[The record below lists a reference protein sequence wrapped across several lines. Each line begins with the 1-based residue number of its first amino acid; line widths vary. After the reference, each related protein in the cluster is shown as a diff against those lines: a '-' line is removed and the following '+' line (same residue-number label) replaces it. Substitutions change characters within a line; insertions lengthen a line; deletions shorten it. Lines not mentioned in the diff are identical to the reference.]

1 MTSSNKSIID
11 LIKPLADQAGM
22 DADTYYQVAYNLV
35 FANILSKPDAV
46 ITTTHMYQL
55 ISLCKEY
62 GVSPLHKHVYAIKK
76 GINIMFSLTIDGWMK
91 VLLSCAEYKN
101 HEIIYSDALLES
113 EVNGHSVPQWIQMKI
128 YFDDGREFLGLRE
141 YYLENKETTDAWIKR
156 PIRLLTHRAACQS
169 IRYALNI
176 GGFSGDDLANNN
188 DVPNSESPMKPVVLV
203 DDSENAAQSDS
214 NVQNETCLT
223 TSTKSTAT
231 KKVVVVDDEE
241 SNTTPIQTEE
251 AKPQVIDEKYDY
263 SSHWLEFISEQRKL
277 HGDLADL
284 AANAFLDFIAN
295 KQSRINCF
303 TEKQWISAQQ
313 FVLETIQNSKVEQ
326 VEQDLKQA
334 KVCQDNQD
342 FSIIPVSIRQSI
354 ERAAQSA
361 RKSNDLSLL
370 SNLSS
375 FFQNDVELAFLAQI
389 IEEVKQDIAA

>member
-1 MTSSNKSIID
+1 MSNSNKSIID

-76 GINIMFSLTIDGWMK
+76 GVNIMFSLTIDGWMK

-101 HEIIYSDALLES
+101 HEIIYSEDLLES
-113 EVNGHSVPQWIQMKI
+113 QVSGHTVPQWIQMKI
-128 YFDDGREFLGLRE
+128 YFKDGREFLGLRE
-141 YYLENKETTDAWIKR
+141 YYLENQEATDAWFKR

-176 GGFSGDDLANNN
+176 GGFSGDDLASNN
-188 DVPNSESPMKPVVLV
+188 DVQNSETPMKPVVLV
-203 DDSENAAQSDS
+203 DESDNTSLSDS
-214 NVQNETCLT
+214 NVQDESGLA
-223 TSTKSTAT
+223 TSIPTPTRN
-231 KKVVVVDDEE
+231 VVVVEDEE
-241 SNTTPIQTEE
+241 SSSMPIKTEE
-251 AKPQVIDEKYDY
+251 DKPKTIVEKYDY
-263 SSHWLEFISEQRKL
+263 SSHWLEFISEQRVQ

-284 AANAFLDFIAN
+284 AGNAFLNFIAN
-295 KQSRINCF
+295 KQSSINSF

-326 VEQDLKQA
+326 VEQETKQ
-334 KVCQDNQD
+334 VSISQENQD
-342 FSIIPVSIRQSI
+342 FSIIPVTIRQSI

-375 FFQNDVELAFLAQI
+375 FFQNDIELAFLAQI